1 MIKKNRDSKFV
12 IYQVLYIFVIT
23 VLAIKGANLDLGEVV
38 SKDKALKVSVRD
50 SLMAVIDSLNAL
62 GLKFDLKVQQ
72 DYSAENAELKK
83 KVMTLSKSVT
93 MLSEKASTTQEN
105 MQANIAQ
112 KPEIKPE
119 TKANIKDDSPMQSP
133 LAESQ
138 SFIQNT
144 WNVAKNKGNLPA
156 QILDP
161 VNRNLIANVGPGEEK
176 KFDLSN
182 QKEVII
188 RFGSREQKIPVMPKR
203 PPEIKIEAV
212 SSKMNGSEI
221 YVQDLQKTTVYKVT
235 IVDVRPDQ
243 LQITYSGP
251 VSVSGPVKDSKGNL
265 VYNVSL
271 KIASNEQRFDEWIDR
286 TKPLKDGEGRYKVNF
301 FFLASDKITKEKVQ
315 VGDSFF
321 FTSFSR

>member
-93 MLSEKASTTQEN
+93 MLSEKASKSQETL
-105 MQANIAQ
+105 QANIAQ
-112 KPEIKPE
+112 KPE
-119 TKANIKDDSPMQSP
+119 TKATIKDDSPMQSP

-144 WNVAKNKGNLPA
+144 WNIAKNKGNLPA

-161 VNRNLIANVGPGEEK
+161 ASRNLIANVGPGEEK

-301 FFLASDKITKEKVQ
+301 FFLASDKVTKEKVQ